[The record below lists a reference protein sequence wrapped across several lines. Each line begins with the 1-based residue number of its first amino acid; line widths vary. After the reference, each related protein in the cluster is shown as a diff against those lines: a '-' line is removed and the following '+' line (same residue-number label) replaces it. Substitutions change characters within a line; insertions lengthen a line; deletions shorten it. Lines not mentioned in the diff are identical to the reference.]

1 MKISFLVTYYN
12 QKEYVKQSMDS
23 ILAIEKPCDWEILV
37 GDDGSTDGTIQEVE
51 RYIEEYP
58 DRIKMY
64 VMPRENGKNYDSV
77 KRASANRLNILEH
90 STGDLFCTLD
100 GDDYYCDKSF
110 VKNAVRIFEQF
121 EDISIVA
128 FGYKYDI
135 DGVLEQEITLPMEKS
150 NQRVD
155 KKTFL
160 KNYYLPAGGCVH
172 RKCFDNTR
180 IKYIKQIGYFDD
192 NNIVINS
199 LNYGEMF
206 AINKGVY
213 AYRQTGQSVYT
224 SMNKL
229 EQAVLNVQ
237 GMDVD
242 LRLID
247 DKLKQ
252 EIIERYSSALILMYI
267 WKKQIQSLLGEKKCD
282 RYEKGCATLQPSYC
296 YELLKC
302 NISRNENKKLYQI
315 IKQTMKIKKIYT
327 LKQYVKYY
335 LRGILNEKS
344 DI

>member
-1 MKISFLVTYYN
+1 MKVSFLVTYYN

-37 GDDGSTDGTIQEVE
+37 GDDGSTDGTIQEVK

-90 STGDLFCTLD
+90 STGDFFCTLD

-110 VKNAVRIFEQF
+110 VKDAVKIFGQF

-135 DGVLEQEITLPMEKS
+135 DGVLEKEITLPMEIT

-172 RKCFDNTR
+172 RKCFDDTR
-180 IKYIKQIGYFDD
+180 IKYIKQLGYFDD

-242 LRLID
+242 LRLVNSG
-247 DKLKQ
+247 LKKT
-252 EIIERYSSALILMYI
+252 IIERYLSSVIIMYI
-267 WKKQIQSLLGEKKCD
+267 W
-282 RYEKGCATLQPSYC
+282 R
-296 YELLKC
+296 
-302 NISRNENKKLYQI
+302 
-315 IKQTMKIKKIYT
+315 KKIYSVLEEKKYKRYEAGCQT
-327 LKQYVKYY
+327 LMPSVCFD
-335 LRGILNEKS
+335 ILNYCTLSKKEKKKFHNRMKK
-344 DI
+344 IIMLRPKLFVKEIIKYWIRGGKIYAK